1 MFASKTTRGFYDA
14 TIHVSMPDDVVEVS
28 GEKHAEL
35 LAGQSEGKVI
45 AWDDDGFPVLIDPPL
60 PTFAQLVQ
68 QERVWRDGELLATDQ
83 MVTRHR
89 DELEEGAVTTLTANQ
104 YGALQTYRRDLRN
117 WPQAGEFPLIDHRP
131 PTPDWLAMQHQ

>member
-14 TIHVSMPDDVVEVS
+14 AIHVSMPDDVVEVS

-45 AWDDDGFPVLIDPPL
+45 AWDDDGFPELIDPPL

-68 QERVWRDGELLATDQ
+68 QERVWRDGELLTTDQ

-89 DELEEGAVTTLTANQ
+89 DELEEGTATTLTTNQ
-104 YGALQTYRRDLRN
+104 YGALQTYRRALRN
-117 WPQAGEFPLIDHRP
+117 WPEAAEFPLIDHRP
-131 PTPDWLAMQHQ
+131 PAPDWLAMQHQ

>member
-14 TIHVSMPDDVVEVS
+14 AIHVSMPDDVVEVS
-28 GEKHAEL
+28 TEKHAEL
-35 LAGQSEGKVI
+35 LAAQSEGKVI

-68 QERVWRDGELLATDQ
+68 QERVWRDGELLATDH

-89 DELEEGAVTTLTANQ
+89 DELEEGTVTTLTTDQ
-104 YGALQTYRRDLRN
+104 YGALQTYRRALRN
-117 WPQAGEFPLIDHRP
+117 WPEAGEFPLIDHRP
-131 PTPDWLAMQHQ
+131 PAPDWLATKLQ

>member
-14 TIHVSMPDDVVEVS
+14 AIHVSMPDDVVEVS
-28 GEKHAEL
+28 REKHAEL
-35 LAGQSEGKVI
+35 LAGQSKGKVI

-68 QERVWRDGELLATDQ
+68 QELVWRDGELLATDQ

-131 PTPDWLAMQHQ
+131 PAPDCLAMQHQ